1 MNILITD
8 GYKKADF
15 LLSQMCCSEHEIT
28 FVHDDE
34 LFAQKM
40 LEKYNIDTYIGD
52 TSSPSTYR
60 SLEREHYDVLICLS
74 NQDHKN
80 YVICKMVPNM
90 LDVTKRI
97 TMIANPNNQKS
108 FKQLGIEG
116 TVSASHLVSDIINRL
131 ATIDEAMNYIS
142 IGDSTVVPVELVI
155 KIDYKS
161 IGKKLMDLNFPESCI
176 VCCIIRGDESIIPN
190 GSDVIHPGDRVVVFT
205 TQEQSDSIIKVFL

>member
-15 LLSQMCCSEHEIT
+15 LLNQMCSGEHEIT
-28 FVHDDE
+28 FIHDDE
-34 LFAQKM
+34 KFAQKM

-60 SLEREHYDVLICLS
+60 SLDSESYDAIICLS
-74 NQDHKN
+74 NMDHKN
-80 YVICKMVPNM
+80 FVICSMVPS
-90 LDVTKRI
+90 LLEVKKRI
-97 TMIANPNNQKS
+97 TIISNPNNQTT

-116 TVSASHLVSDIINRL
+116 TVSASHLISNIINKL

-142 IGDSTVVPVELVI
+142 IGDSNVKPLELVI
-155 KIDYKS
+155 KDSYAS
-161 IGKKLMDLNFPESCI
+161 IGKRLMDLNFPESCI
-176 VCCIIRGDESIIPN
+176 VCCIIRGGESIIPN

-205 TQEQSDSIIKVFL
+205 SLDQSDSIYKVFL